1 MEWPCGHCTTA
12 DPSVASMSI
21 SRAKERHGDLVMTR
35 IRLRDAL
42 GEGVVSIRSGAFF
55 ERSV

>member
-12 DPSVASMSI
+12 DPSVSSMSI
-21 SRAKERHGDLVMTR
+21 TRAKERHGDLVMTR

-55 ERSV
+55 DRSV